1 MIAFT
6 KIKKYVL
13 PLLCIGINLYF
24 IFKMPHSIS
33 DGVTKGIQICFNT
46 ILPSLFPFMVVS
58 SYISKTDL
66 LSPFY
71 RIFSPITKYLFR
83 QPPHT
88 LPLIILSMI
97 GGFPVGIKSI
107 ANDYND
113 GKITQ
118 NQAKRLCMFCMNGG
132 PAFVITAVGVNMLG
146 SVRAG
151 IVIYISLCVS
161 SLILGFV
168 SSFFDDKK
176 TGPNSILSLTQSPTI
191 AISSAVIDSTHAM
204 LGICAWIVLFSGIAE
219 CISSLNINNNLIIA
233 ITSVL
238 EVTKGCLGT
247 AGKFSLPIITA
258 IIGFGGICV
267 HCQILSFLQITKLK
281 YIRFLVGRILNGAL
295 GAIICH
301 FLLMIFPVDI
311 QTSVNMGNMTVSAFS
326 VSIPAFLSLIVM
338 CITMIL
344 DIDNRRK
351 MC

>member
-13 PLLCIGINLYF
+13 PLVCIGINLYF
-24 IFKMPHSIS
+24 IFKMPHSVTA
-33 DGVTKGIQICFNT
+33 GVTKGVQICFNT
-46 ILPSLFPFMVVS
+46 ILPSLFPFMVIS

-71 RIFSPITKYLFR
+71 RFIAPVTKYLFR

-97 GGFPVGIKSI
+97 GGFPVGIKNI

-118 NQAKRLCMFCMNGG
+118 NQAQRLCMFCMNGG

-146 SVRAG
+146 NMTAG
-151 IVIYISLCVS
+151 VIIYISLCIS
-161 SLILGFV
+161 SLILGFL

-176 TGPNSILSLTQSPTI
+176 STATTCSSFAQSPTI

-204 LGICAWIVLFSGIAE
+204 LGICAWIILFSGIAE
-219 CISSLNINNNLIIA
+219 CIFALNLNNNIVIA

-238 EVTKGCLGT
+238 EVTKGCSVT

-281 YIRFLVGRILNGAL
+281 YIRFIVGRIINGAL
-295 GAIICH
+295 SAIICH
-301 FLLMIFPVDI
+301 LLLMAFPVDI
-311 QTSVNMGNMTVSAFS
+311 QTSVNMGNMTISAFS